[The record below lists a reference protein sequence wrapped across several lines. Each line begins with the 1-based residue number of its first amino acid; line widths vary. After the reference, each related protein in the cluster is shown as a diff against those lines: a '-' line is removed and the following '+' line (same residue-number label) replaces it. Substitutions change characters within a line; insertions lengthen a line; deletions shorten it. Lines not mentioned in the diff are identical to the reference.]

1 MKTHLDVNHHVG
13 IHLHSVTATT
23 CLPPPKLLGL
33 RTQDQQT
40 TLLTTRSIRRRRRRR
55 LTLTWSL
62 LSPCNDHVPRLPT
75 TWCRPG
81 PGYRWL
87 ISKFL
92 SIFLV
97 SSAQSCMPGWERES
111 GRRRQVQGGLREKT
125 LQLRV
130 QVTHES
136 RFPITVL
143 ITPLFAGCGGSEP

>member
-13 IHLHSVTATT
+13 IHLHSATTTT
-23 CLPPPKLLGL
+23 CLPPPKLLGY
-33 RTQDQQT
+33 RTQGQQT
-40 TLLTTRSIRRRRRRR
+40 SLLTTWRWRL

-62 LSPCNDHVPRLPT
+62 LTPRNDHVPRLPT

-111 GRRRQVQGGLREKT
+111 GRRRQVQGGPREKT

-143 ITPLFAGCGGSEP
+143 ITPLFAGCLRSEP

>member
-13 IHLHSVTATT
+13 IHLHSATTTT
-23 CLPPPKLLGL
+23 CLAPPKLLGY
-33 RTQDQQT
+33 RTQGQQT
-40 TLLTTRSIRRRRRRR
+40 SLLTTWRRWRL

-62 LSPCNDHVPRLPT
+62 LTPRNDHVPRLPT

-111 GRRRQVQGGLREKT
+111 GRRRQVQGGPREKT

-143 ITPLFAGCGGSEP
+143 ITPLFAGCLRSEP